1 MPLRRVVIFYSKTKE
16 KHTRGERSFEGVT
29 YNDNIKYISN
39 CELDEVI
46 ADRDKP
52 WTVTRT
58 IDKNILLKLNEK
70 KKLKNWDINI
80 YIGILNGFNEAFI
93 IDEETKD
100 KLIKEDKKS
109 AELIKPILRGRDIKR
124 YSYINNGLYLINSH
138 NGIKNKNIERVDI
151 NKYKAIKKHLDKYYH
166 KLEIRHNK
174 GDTPYNLRNCAY
186 LLEFDNPK
194 IIYPNMTKY
203 LPFLYDETGI
213 YANQKCFF
221 IIDNKNNKNNLKY
234 LTGILN
240 SKVSHFWIR
249 WNCPELQGGTRELST
264 IFFANIP
271 IPEADSKTKNNITKI
286 VDQIITLKKQDK
298 DTTPLEKN
306 IDEIVYSLYGLS
318 DEEVKV
324 VEG

>member
-1 MPLRRVVIFYSKTKE
+1 M
-16 KHTRGERSFEGVT
+16 
-29 YNDNIKYISN
+29 
-39 CELDEVI
+39 
-46 ADRDKP
+46 
-52 WTVTRT
+52 
-58 IDKNILLKLNEK
+58 
-70 KKLKNWDINI
+70 
-80 YIGILNGFNEAFI
+80 
-93 IDEETKD
+93 
-100 KLIKEDKKS
+100 
-109 AELIKPILRGRDIKR
+109 
-124 YSYINNGLYLINSH
+124 
-138 NGIKNKNIERVDI
+138 
-151 NKYKAIKKHLDKYYH
+151 
-166 KLEIRHNK
+166 
-174 GDTPYNLRNCAY
+174 RNCAY

-286 VDQIITLKKQDK
+286 VDEIITLKKQDK